1 MENVNFVKNIDNLGR
16 IVIPMDIRRKLQ
28 INTGDVLSISCTD
41 KDIKL
46 TKYSSLDNNRK
57 ILEMLK
63 YFIEIF
69 NIKLILTN
77 RDYVLF
83 SNVLKINP
91 KLDGNMHLK
100 VKTGNSM
107 KYIQDSIVFGNT
119 KLDGFYNM
127 VPIVTTEGVIGSL
140 IVFGDQNSRAF
151 DFCQLLTKLIM
162 LELNIS

>member
-77 RDYVLF
+77 RDYVLY

-107 KYIQDSIVFGNT
+107 KYMQDSIVFGNT

>member
-91 KLDGNMHLK
+91 KLDGNMHIK

-107 KYIQDSIVFGNT
+107 KYMQDSIVFGNT

-140 IVFGDQNSRAF
+140 IVFGEQNSRAF